1 MKKLLY
7 VAVIVVFFL
16 LALSFYLNN
25 PQVVTLS
32 YYMGFEKEMPLSLLL
47 WITLFIGVVIGWL
60 AGVVRNLRLRRRL
73 AQANRTLRIVDT

>member
-25 PQVVTLS
+25 PQPVTLS

-47 WITLFIGVVIGWL
+47 WITLLIGVIIGWFAGL
-60 AGVVRNLRLRRRL
+60 AHNLKLRRRL
-73 AQANRTLRIVDT
+73 ARANRTLRIMDA

>member
-7 VAVIVVFFL
+7 ASVIVVFFL

-25 PQVVTLS
+25 PQLVTLS

-47 WITLFIGVVIGWL
+47 WITLFVGVIIGWL
-60 AGVVRNLRLRRRL
+60 AGLVRNLKLRRRL